1 MAGDRFDP
9 NALLPQ
15 ILEGLGFAGLPAQV
29 EAMQGFTGGLNDGV
43 WFLTVQ
49 SRVYAMKLVTS
60 SRKFPT
66 LPTEAEN
73 LIRMARQYPHI
84 RDDDAVSFPLKIFDC
99 LTSAGKKV
107 KNLIVMRKADG
118 QRFAE
123 YIGSKIAMQ
132 RSAEVFAACE
142 SLGKA
147 LKMFHQKYSGN
158 QHTDFQPSNIF
169 YHEPGTGAPQKN
181 GRLFT
186 FIDIGGMGAPVLE
199 SDSDHFIKSL
209 QILGKAYGQPFVR
222 GATQAFQKGF
232 ASA

>member
-1 MAGDRFDP
+1 
-9 NALLPQ
+9 
-15 ILEGLGFAGLPAQV
+15 
-29 EAMQGFTGGLNDGV
+29 
-43 WFLTVQ
+43 
-49 SRVYAMKLVTS
+49 
-60 SRKFPT
+60 
-66 LPTEAEN
+66 
-73 LIRMARQYPHI
+73 
-84 RDDDAVSFPLKIFDC
+84 LKIFDC
-99 LTSAGKKV
+99 ITSAGKKV

-123 YIGSKIAMQ
+123 YIGSKIATQ

-147 LKMFHQKYSGN
+147 LKWFHQKYVGN

-169 YHEPGTGAPQKN
+169 YHEPSAAGAASKN
-181 GRLFT
+181 AQLFT

-209 QILGKAYGQPFVR
+209 QILGKSYGQPFVR

-232 ASA
+232 ASS